1 MSKLVIDIE
10 SAGKNLGDFDQISQ
24 DYFRQ
29 WAKTSAAEEDDLDF
43 ELQKIEEGF
52 SLSPLTAEVVCIG
65 MLNPETGKGMVYYQ
79 AGSERKEFEENN
91 IKFSSMS
98 EPDILKNFWEQAKF
112 YDEFITFNGRGF
124 DIPFLMI
131 RSAIHKIKPTKNLLS
146 NRYLNLQRDVAKHI
160 DLQDQFQF
168 YGATWGKRGYNLHMF
183 CQAFGIKSP
192 KNEGVSG
199 SHVKEMFDK
208 KEYERIARYNVDDIK
223 ATAALYDFWQKYL
236 NI

>member
-1 MSKLVIDIE
+1 MPKLVIDIE
-10 SAGKNLGDFDQISQ
+10 SAGKNLEDFDQISQ

-29 WAKTSAAEEDDLDF
+29 WAKTASAKADDLDF

-65 MLNPETGKGMVYYQ
+65 MLNPETDKGMVYYQ
-79 AGSERKEFEENN
+79 SGKERKEFEESN
-91 IKFSSMS
+91 IKFSSMP
-98 EPDILKNFWEQAKF
+98 EAEMLKNFWEQAKF

-131 RSAIHKIKPTKNLLS
+131 RSAIHKIKPSKNLLS
-146 NRYLNLQRDVAKHI
+146 NRYLNSQFAGAKHI

-183 CQAFGIKSP
+183 CNAFGIKSP

-199 SHVKEMFDK
+199 SHVKEMFDRG
-208 KEYERIARYNVDDIK
+208 EFERIARYNADDIH
-223 ATAALYDFWQKYL
+223 ATAALYKYWQKYM
-236 NI
+236 NV

>member
-1 MSKLVIDIE
+1 MPKLVIDIE
-10 SAGKNLGDFDQISQ
+10 SAGKNLEDFDQISQ

-29 WAKTSAAEEDDLDF
+29 WAKTASAKADDLDF

-65 MLNPETGKGMVYYQ
+65 MLNPETDKGMVYYRS
-79 AGSERKEFEENN
+79 GNERKEFEENN

-98 EPDILKNFWEQAKF
+98 EPEMLKNFWEQAKF

-131 RSAIHKIKPTKNLLS
+131 RSAIHKIKPSKNLLS
-146 NRYLNLQRDVAKHI
+146 NRYLNSQFAGAKHI

-183 CQAFGIKSP
+183 CNAFGIKSP

-199 SHVKEMFDK
+199 SHVKEMFDRG
-208 KEYERIARYNVDDIK
+208 EFERIARYNADDIH
-223 ATAALYDFWQKYL
+223 ATAALYKYWQKYM
-236 NI
+236 NV

>member
-1 MSKLVIDIE
+1 MPKLVIDIE
-10 SAGKNLGDFDQISQ
+10 SAGKNLTDFDPISQ

-29 WAKTSAAEEDDLDF
+29 WANTASAKADDLDF

-65 MLNPETGKGMVYYQ
+65 MLNPETDKGMVYYQ
-79 AGSERKEFEENN
+79 SGKERKEFEESN
-91 IKFSSMS
+91 IKFSSMP
-98 EPDILKNFWEQAKF
+98 EAEILKNFWEQVKF

-146 NRYLNLQRDVAKHI
+146 NRYLNNQFGGAKHI

-199 SHVKEMFDK
+199 AHVKEMFDQG
-208 KEYERIARYNVDDIK
+208 EYERIARYNVDDLR
-223 ATAALYDFWQKYL
+223 ATAALYNYWQKYM
-236 NI
+236 NV

>member
-1 MSKLVIDIE
+1 MPKLVIDIE
-10 SAGKNLGDFDQISQ
+10 SAGKNLTDFDPISQ

-29 WAKTSAAEEDDLDF
+29 WAKTASAKADDLDF

-65 MLNPETGKGMVYYQ
+65 MLNPETDKGMVYYQ
-79 AGSERKEFEENN
+79 SGKERKEFEESN
-91 IKFSSMS
+91 IKFSSMP
-98 EPDILKNFWEQAKF
+98 EAEILKNFWEQVKF

-131 RSAIHKIKPTKNLLS
+131 RSAIHKVKPTKNLLS
-146 NRYLNLQRDVAKHI
+146 NRYLNSQFSGAKHI

-192 KNEGVSG
+192 KNAGVSG
-199 SHVKEMFDK
+199 SHVKEMFDQG
-208 KEYERIARYNVDDIK
+208 EYERIARYNVDDLR
-223 ATAALYDFWQKYL
+223 ATAALYNYWQKYM
-236 NI
+236 NV